1 MIIELIALPGLFI
14 FLAIAWV
21 VEHLYLLKW
30 ILILYVAFFLIQV
43 FCLGREKRKKRGGED
58 TC

>member
-14 FLAIAWV
+14 FLAIALV

-30 ILILYVAFFLIQV
+30 ILILYTAFFLIQV
-43 FCLGREKRKKRGGED
+43 FYLSKKKKKGGED